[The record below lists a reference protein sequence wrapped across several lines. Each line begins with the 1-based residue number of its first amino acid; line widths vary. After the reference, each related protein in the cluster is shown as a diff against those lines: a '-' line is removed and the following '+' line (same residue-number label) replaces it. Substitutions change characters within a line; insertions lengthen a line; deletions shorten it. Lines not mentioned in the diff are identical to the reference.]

1 MATILSRLLRARRK
15 VLGIWAGAL
24 GGVCGMYTG
33 LYPMMERIDMQ
44 SMIDAMPA
52 AMVEALG
59 YDDMNS
65 AAGYIGS
72 ATYGLVALALLL
84 VFAIGNGGR
93 LIAGQEEDGAL
104 ELELT
109 SPAPRRSVY
118 AQRLAGLWVQVAA
131 LVAVVYGV
139 TLGLDLVQSLQI
151 DQRDLAAATLQLL
164 LVVGFFGTTTFAAG
178 AMTGRKAVALGAGA
192 GLAVVSWMFNAIG
205 PLADQTWMAAVSP
218 IGWYMDDNPIT
229 RGFHPVHAVQLLA
242 GCAVAAGI
250 GWWGFRKRDLM
261 T

>member
-1 MATILSRLLRARRK
+1 MATIFSRLLHTRRK

-24 GGVCGMYTG
+24 GGVCAMYTG

-44 SMIDAMPA
+44 SMIDAMPS

-59 YDDMNS
+59 YDDMTS

-84 VFAIGNGGR
+84 VFAIGNGGK

-109 SPAPRRSVY
+109 SPAPRSSVY